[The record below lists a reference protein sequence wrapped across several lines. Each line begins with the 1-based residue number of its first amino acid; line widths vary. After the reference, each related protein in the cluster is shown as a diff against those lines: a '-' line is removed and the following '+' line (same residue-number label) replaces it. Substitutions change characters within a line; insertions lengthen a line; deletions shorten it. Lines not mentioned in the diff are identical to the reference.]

1 MKLIEEL
8 KNLKNKGNTV
18 IVVEHDRETILN
30 ADFIVDIGPG
40 AGKFGGEVIFAGG
53 KDELLKSDTLTAK
66 YIKRKKI

>member
-40 AGKFGGEVIFAGG
+40 AGKFGGEVIFAGS
-53 KDELLKSDTLTAK
+53 KDEL
-66 YIKRKKI
+66 